1 MHEKHIK
8 GYSNNY
14 PLATEIK
21 VGLIKDVNN
30 WVTISDGMEWLCS
43 VKADDLYKLL
53 KEINT
58 DKEDILSNQ

>member
-1 MHEKHIK
+1 MNEKHIK

-14 PLATEIK
+14 PLVTEIK

-30 WVTISDGMEWLCS
+30 WVTISDGTEWLCS

-58 DKEDILSNQ
+58 DKEDKE